1 MPNTYEYLDPV
12 ETNYNSANDFQ
23 MRGDVTAGDTGI
35 GDLEITVS
43 PTPSYTVGEI
53 KVYNPNDTTLYEDL
67 KFTNNVAGVLT
78 ILTANRGLN
87 GTTPLSAITTDFKII
102 FPADTDYSRF
112 KIDQAIKTIYTALSG
127 YVKKT
132 LDETIA
138 GIKTF
143 TSFPITPSSTPSTDY
158 QVANKKYVDSV
169 AMGAVGTATT
179 TTGGTVKLLTAEAD
193 PVVINSA
200 ILTTRGDII
209 VRGSTVP
216 ERLAKGSQG
225 SQLVMGSSD
234 PLWIPQAVSTL
245 TDGTTINIDLS
256 LSSIFKVV
264 LEGTNRIFTV
274 TNLYPCTKELLVYQD
289 ATGSRT
295 ISDFKWRTETFTADE
310 ATDLLTVANVYKT
323 GQRVQTSNAGG
334 ALPTGLSATTNY
346 YVIYVS
352 DTTIKLATSR
362 ANAIA
367 GTAINITANGSGTN
381 TLESYAHYADGVKF
395 TLTTTGGALDKLFM
409 QYTDNTFSI
418 STGNFDEK

>member
-158 QVANKKYVDSV
+158 QVANKKYVDGVVTGGIGS
-169 AMGAVGTATT
+169 ASTT
-179 TTGGTVKLLTAEAD
+179 TAGTVKIDSAEVD
-193 PVVINSA
+193 PIVI
-200 ILTTRGDII
+200 LK
-209 VRGSTVP
+209 STYDTNQG
-216 ERLAKGSQG
+216 ER
-225 SQLVMGSSD
+225 
-234 PLWIPQAVSTL
+234 I
-245 TDGTTINIDLS
+245 
-256 LSSIFKVV
+256 
-264 LEGTNRIFTV
+264 
-274 TNLYPCTKELLVYQD
+274 
-289 ATGSRT
+289 
-295 ISDFKWRTETFTADE
+295 
-310 ATDLLTVANVYKT
+310 
-323 GQRVQTSNAGG
+323 
-334 ALPTGLSATTNY
+334 
-346 YVIYVS
+346 
-352 DTTIKLATSR
+352 
-362 ANAIA
+362 
-367 GTAINITANGSGTN
+367 
-381 TLESYAHYADGVKF
+381 LESQIF
-395 TLTTTGGALDKLFM
+395 
-409 QYTDNTFSI
+409 N
-418 STGNFDEK
+418 